1 MRLDEIY
8 DEVGE
13 KIYHYLTIKLGSP
26 LDAEDVLQEVFYRL
40 TRYSLR
46 LQFVRNVQSFVFKI
60 ARNEANRFLINT
72 IRNRK
77 ISQRKAELHEVI
89 KSVISGPN
97 GEDED
102 AVSKAMAQ
110 LPKDQCEVI
119 VLKFFEELTFKEIS
133 EVCEI
138 SIHTA
143 ASRYRYAMKKLQSIL
158 GGES

>member
-1 MRLDEIY
+1 MRLEKIY

-26 LDAEDVLQEVFYRL
+26 NDAEDVLQEVFYRL

-77 ISQRKAELHEVI
+77 IGQKNADLHEVI
-89 KSVISGPN
+89 RSVISGPKR
-97 GEDED
+97 EDED
-102 AVSKAMAQ
+102 AVSKALAQ
-110 LPKDQCEVI
+110 LPKDQSEVI
-119 VLKFFEELTFKEIS
+119 VLKFFEDLTFKEIS
-133 EVCEI
+133 EVCEV

-143 ASRYRYAMKKLQSIL
+143 ASRYRYGMEKMRSIL
-158 GGES
+158 GGKS